1 MIPQHL
7 RPFFWDVNQNKF
19 KPTAHPKYT
28 ISRIL
33 EYGDTEA
40 VAWLKETFTED
51 EIKEVIHTD
60 RSLSRKSANFWA
72 LVYNIP
78 AEKVLALAQVIP

>member
-1 MIPQHL
+1 MNL
-7 RPFFWDVNQNKF
+7 NNFE
-19 KPTAHPKYT
+19 PTAHPKYT

-40 VAWLKETFTED
+40 VAWLKETFAED
-51 EIKEVIHTD
+51 EIKEVIRTD

-72 LVYNIP
+72 LVYNLP
-78 AEKVLALAQVIP
+78 AEEVLALTRVIA

>member
-1 MIPQHL
+1 
-7 RPFFWDVNQNKF
+7 VNLNNF
-19 KPTAHPKYT
+19 EPTAHPKYT

-51 EIKEVIHTD
+51 EIKEVIRTD
-60 RSLSRKSANFWA
+60 RSLSRNSANFWA
-72 LVYNIP
+72 LVYNLP
-78 AEKVLALAQVIP
+78 AEEVLALTRVIA